1 MGRTWRA
8 NSSSPPSRRSP
19 STKTS
24 LPSSKKRPPN
34 SPSRTSSK
42 PRTSNARAQLARRNL
57 RAAPLLTPH
66 PHHKIYIRILQQHFL
81 QCNFCITLLR
91 RQTHPHILTKLVF
104 NQQTK
109 QKKGPKCH
117 PGKILRIS

>member
-1 MGRTWRA
+1 MGTSSTCPSRTCRA

-24 LPSSKKRPPN
+24 LPSSKKRPPD

-42 PRTSNARAQLARRNL
+42 PRTSHARATC
-57 RAAPLLTPH
+57 APRPVTYAPH
-66 PHHKIYIRILQQHFL
+66 PHHTKYIRIFL

-91 RQTHPHILTKLVF
+91 RQTHPHIFTKLVF